1 MSPSLEGIRIIDLT
15 HFVAGP
21 WATSLLGDFGADV
34 IKIERPGVGD
44 GSRHLDRLFGE
55 GRSSYFVGLN
65 RSKRCL
71 ALDVHTPDGQ
81 EVLHRLLASADVVI
95 ANFRPGVMQRL
106 GLGYEQLKAKYPRLI
121 PVSITAYG
129 EDGPLATKP
138 AMDIIIQAQGG
149 VMGLTGEPGR
159 PPVRI
164 GVPIADFVGSYLAF
178 SAVVLGLFVRQTQ
191 GIAQQIEVNLLD
203 GQVSMLAN
211 LMAGYAKTGNPTG
224 PQGSG
229 HSQIVPYQVFET
241 LDQPIVIGCLTE
253 EFWRSF
259 CKAIERADL
268 IDNPH
273 FLTNADRVE
282 NREKLIPILDA
293 IMKSRCHSDW
303 LHGMQANGVPCAS
316 INNLQ
321 DLIDSEQ
328 VGRNGM
334 VQTVSHPSL
343 GPITVVGNPLHL
355 RTTPPQSHHYAPS
368 LGEHSQEIL
377 EELGYTKAD
386 IELLLNTKSSN
397 ACKRKDGS
405 EC

>member
-1 MSPSLEGIRIIDLT
+1 VKSSLEGIRIVDLT

-81 EVLHRLLASADVVI
+81 EVLHRLLATADVVI
-95 ANFRPGVMQRL
+95 ANFRPGVMRRL
-106 GLGYEQLKAKYPRLI
+106 GLSHEQLKEKYPTLI

-129 EDGPLATKP
+129 EDGSLATKP
-138 AMDIIIQAQGG
+138 AMDIIIQAEGG

-159 PPVRI
+159 SPVRI
-164 GVPIADFVGSYLAF
+164 GAPIADFVGSYLAF
-178 SAVVLGLFVRQTQ
+178 SAVVLGLYVRETQ
-191 GIAQQIEVNLLD
+191 GVAQQIEVNLLD

-211 LMAGYAKTGNPTG
+211 LMAGYAKTGDPTG

-259 CKAIERADL
+259 CKTVGREDL
-268 IDNPH
+268 VENPY

-282 NREKLIPILDA
+282 NREKLIPVLGAILKG
-293 IMKSRCHSDW
+293 KSHADW
-303 LHGMQANGVPCAS
+303 LREMEANGVPCARIS
-316 INNLQ
+316 NLQ

-328 VGRNGM
+328 VARNGM
-334 VQTVSHPSL
+334 VQTISHPTL
-343 GPITVVGNPLHL
+343 GAITVVGNPLHL
-355 RTTPPQSHHYAPS
+355 RATPARSHRYAPS
-368 LGEHSQEIL
+368 LGEHSKEIL
-377 EELGYTKAD
+377 EELGYTSKD
-386 IELLLNTKSSN
+386 IDQLMGARSPVATKRTEDS
-397 ACKRKDGS
+397 K
-405 EC
+405 

>member
-1 MSPSLEGIRIIDLT
+1 MRPSLEGVRVIDLT

-34 IKIERPGVGD
+34 IKIERPDVGD

-81 EVLHRLLASADVVI
+81 EVLHRLLATADVVI

-106 GLGYEQLKAKYPRLI
+106 GLGYEQLKERYPKLI

-129 EDGPLATKP
+129 EDGSLATKP

-164 GVPIADFVGSYLAF
+164 GAPIADFVGSYLAF
-178 SAVVLGLFVRQTQ
+178 SAVVLGLYVRETQ
-191 GIAQQIEVNLLD
+191 GISQQIEVNLLD

-259 CKAIERADL
+259 CKTIGREEL
-268 IDNPH
+268 VNNPY

-282 NREKLIPILDA
+282 NREKLIPILDV
-293 IMKSRCHSDW
+293 IMKGKCHADW
-303 LHGMQANGVPCAS
+303 LSEMEAHGVPCAS

-328 VGRNGM
+328 VTRNGM
-334 VQTVSHPSL
+334 VQTISHPSL

-355 RTTPPQSHHYAPS
+355 RATPPQSHHYAPS
-368 LGEHSQEIL
+368 LGEHSKEIL
-377 EELGYTKAD
+377 EELGYTAKD
-386 IELLLNTKSSN
+386 IDQLLNARGPT
-397 ACKRKDGS
+397 AQRKEGS
-405 EC
+405 K

>member
-1 MSPSLEGIRIIDLT
+1 VKSSLEGIRIVDLT

-71 ALDVHTPDGQ
+71 ALDVHTSDGQ
-81 EVLHRLLASADVVI
+81 EVLHRLLATADVVI

-106 GLGYEQLKAKYPRLI
+106 GLSHEQLKEKYPALI

-129 EDGPLATKP
+129 EDGSLATKP
-138 AMDIIIQAQGG
+138 AMDIIIQAEGG

-159 PPVRI
+159 SPVRI
-164 GVPIADFVGSYLAF
+164 GAPIADFVGSYLAF
-178 SAVVLGLFVRQTQ
+178 SAVVLGLYVRETQ

-211 LMAGYAKTGNPTG
+211 LMAGYAKTGDPTG

-259 CKAIERADL
+259 CKTIGREDL
-268 IDNPH
+268 VENPH

-282 NREKLIPILDA
+282 NREKLIPIVDGIL
-293 IMKSRCHSDW
+293 KSKHHSDW
-303 LHGMQANGVPCAS
+303 LREMEANGVPCARIS
-316 INNLQ
+316 NLQ
-321 DLIDSEQ
+321 DLIDSDQ
-328 VGRNGM
+328 VTRNGM
-334 VQTVSHPSL
+334 VQTISHPTL
-343 GPITVVGNPLHL
+343 GPITIVGNPLHL
-355 RTTPPQSHHYAPS
+355 RATPPKSHHYAPS
-368 LGEHSQEIL
+368 LGEHSKEIL
-377 EELGYTKAD
+377 EELGYTSND
-386 IELLLNTKSSN
+386 IDRLMSTRSPMAMKPTERSK
-397 ACKRKDGS
+397 
-405 EC
+405 